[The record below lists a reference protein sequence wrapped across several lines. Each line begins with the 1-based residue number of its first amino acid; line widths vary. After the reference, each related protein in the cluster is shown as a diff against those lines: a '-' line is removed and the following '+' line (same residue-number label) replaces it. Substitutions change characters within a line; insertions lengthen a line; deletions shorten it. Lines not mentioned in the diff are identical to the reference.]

1 MLRYALLYLK
11 GGIYT
16 DTDTSLLKNIADW
29 GEDPDLYRQGRGW
42 LFPEDREGEPTEEEK
57 TELKRGLKRAS
68 VIVGIESDVGDR
80 EDWHDWWPRP
90 VSRLWERSRK
100 ENHNDTDSNFT
111 LYAAP
116 DRSVDPGIG
125 SSSPHLPRHAAG
137 HHAINRRSVRM
148 GTRSTSHTSPSSCR
162 RRQSCR

>member
-1 MLRYALLYLK
+1 MLRYTLLYLK

-42 LFPEDREGEPTEEEK
+42 LFPEDRQGEPTEEEK

-68 VIVGIESDVGDR
+68 VIVGIESDVGNR

-90 VSRLWERSRK
+90 VSGWQSLR
-100 ENHNDTDSNFT
+100 
-111 LYAAP
+111 
-116 DRSVDPGIG
+116 
-125 SSSPHLPRHAAG
+125 G
-137 HHAINRRSVRM
+137 HHTTSMLIRFIWHYSSRSSNGPWDRLLI
-148 GTRSTSHTSPSSCR
+148 TRSSLTRC
-162 RRQSCR
+162 